1 MKKGLVMEGG
11 AMRGMFTAGVTDV
24 MMENNI
30 TFDGA
35 IGVSAGAV
43 FGCNYKSNQPGR
55 VIRYNKRFCNDKRY
69 CSFQSLRKTGDLYGH
84 EFCYYTMP
92 NELDIFDRE
101 TYKNSPMEF
110 TIVATNVRTGKPA
123 YISCPNGDDTDLEAY
138 RASASMP
145 LVSNM
150 VEIDGEKHLDGGLS
164 DSVPLK
170 YFESIGY
177 DRNVVILTRPRGYV
191 KGKNKLMPILKVKY
205 RKYPEFV
212 KAMANRH
219 IMYNDEMKYIYEAE
233 KTGRAFL
240 IVPDEALDIGFSEKN
255 PEKLQEIYEIGRRTA
270 EKRLK
275 ELKEFLGAG
284 NK

>member
-35 IGVSAGAV
+35 IGVSAGAA

-55 VIRYNKRFCNDKRY
+55 VIRYNKRFCNDKRF
-69 CSFQSLRKTGDLYGH
+69 CSFRSLRKTGDLYGH
-84 EFCYYTMP
+84 EFCYYTVP

-110 TIVATNVRTGKPA
+110 YAVATNVHTGKPA
-123 YISCPNGDDTDLEAY
+123 YFNCPNGDDNDLEAY

-150 VEIDGEKHLDGGLS
+150 VEINGEKFLDGGLS
-164 DSVPLK
+164 DSVPLA

-177 DRNVVILTRPRGYV
+177 DRNVVILTRPRGYI
-191 KGKNKLMPILKVKY
+191 KCKNKLMPLIKLKY
-205 RKYPEFV
+205 RKYPNFV
-212 KAMANRH
+212 NTVANRH
-219 IMYNDEMKYIYEAE
+219 IMYNDEMKYIYNAE
-233 KTGRAFL
+233 KEGRAFL
-240 IVPDEALDIGFSEKN
+240 IVPDEALDIGFSEKS
-255 PEKLQEIYEIGRRTA
+255 PEKLQEIYEIGRQTA
-270 EKRLK
+270 EKRLA
-275 ELKEFLGAG
+275 ELREFLGS
-284 NK
+284 KL

>member
-24 MMENNI
+24 LMENNI
-30 TFDGA
+30 TFNGA
-35 IGVSAGAV
+35 IGVSAGAA

-55 VIRYNKRFCNDKRY
+55 VIRYNKRFCNDKRF
-69 CSFQSLRKTGDLYGH
+69 CSLRSLRKTGDLYGH
-84 EFCYYTMP
+84 EFCYYTVP

-101 TYKNSPMEF
+101 TYKNSPMKF
-110 TIVATNVRTGKPA
+110 YAVATNVSTGKPA
-123 YISCPNGDDTDLEAY
+123 YFSCPNGDDNDLEAY

-150 VEIDGEKHLDGGLS
+150 VEINGEKFLDGGLS
-164 DSVPLK
+164 DSVPLA

-177 DRNVVILTRPRGYV
+177 DRNVVILTRPRGYS
-191 KGKNKLMPILKVKY
+191 KSKNKLMPLIKLKY
-205 RKYPEFV
+205 RKYPDFV
-212 KAMANRH
+212 NTVANRH

-233 KTGRAFL
+233 RSGRAFL

-270 EKRLK
+270 EKRLA
-275 ELKEFLGAG
+275 ELKEFLGE
-284 NK
+284 

>member
-24 MMENNI
+24 LMENNI

-43 FGCNYKSNQPGR
+43 FGCNYKSHQPGR
-55 VIRYNKRFCNDKRY
+55 VIRYNKRFCNDKRF
-69 CSFQSLRKTGDLYGH
+69 CSFHSLRKTGDLYGH

-110 TIVATNVRTGKPA
+110 YVVATDVLTGKPA
-123 YISCPNGDDTDLEAY
+123 YINCPNGDDNDLEAY

-145 LVSNM
+145 LVSNI
-150 VEIDGEKHLDGGLS
+150 VEINGRKYLDGGLS

-177 DRNVVILTRPRGYV
+177 DKNVVILTRPRGYV
-191 KGKNKLMPILKVKY
+191 KTKNKLMPILKMKY

-219 IMYNDEMKYIYEAE
+219 IMYNDEMNYIYEAE
-233 KTGRAFL
+233 KRGNAFL
-240 IVPDEALDIGFSEKN
+240 IVPDEALEIGFSEKS
-255 PEKLQEIYEIGRRTA
+255 PEKLQEIYEIGRKVA
-270 EKRLK
+270 EKRLA
-275 ELKEFLGAG
+275 ELKEFLG
-284 NK
+284 